1 MVMTHYMELLSLHEP
16 WFLILFMLVPMVLAE
31 TILAAGAF
39 SLLYK
44 DSRSEKWDSLSH
56 VCGLILGVFFIVAT
70 VYIVTSYV
78 PTIQWRGPIDYISI
92 WAYVLGVIPAV
103 LILLQEL
110 GIIFK
115 GLDATA
121 KIKKHIIL
129 MILFV
134 LFTHLAMVFGMADP
148 QLAGYVPPKQ
158 NNMQMQMNGNMP
170 MDHSQM
176 DHSKMNHDQ
185 MNGQMNGQMNNNN
198 GQMDHS
204 KMNHDQ
210 MNGQMNGQMN
220 NNNGQMDHSKM

>member
-121 KIKKHIIL
+121 KIKKHIVL

-134 LFTHLAMVFGMADP
+134 LFTHLSMVFGMADP

-158 NNMQMQMNGNMP
+158 NMQMQMNGNMP

-176 DHSKMNHDQ
+176 DHSQMNHDQ

-204 KMNHDQ
+204 KM
-210 MNGQMNGQMN
+210 
-220 NNNGQMDHSKM
+220 

>member
-31 TILAAGAF
+31 TILASGAF

-103 LILLQEL
+103 FILLQEL

-121 KIKKHIIL
+121 KIKKHIVL

-176 DHSKMNHDQ
+176 DHSQMNHDQMNHDQ

-204 KMNHDQ
+204 KM
-210 MNGQMNGQMN
+210 
-220 NNNGQMDHSKM
+220 

>member
-1 MVMTHYMELLSLHEP
+1 MVMTHYMELLSLYEP

-115 GLDATA
+115 GLDTTA
-121 KIKKHIIL
+121 KIKKHIVL

-158 NNMQMQMNGNMP
+158 NMQMQMNGNMP

-176 DHSKMNHDQ
+176 DERSNECRWTTVRWTTARCSFVASGSWLRRGPSQ
-185 MNGQMNGQMNNNN
+185 RAARL
-198 GQMDHS
+198 S
-204 KMNHDQ
+204 C
-210 MNGQMNGQMN
+210 
-220 NNNGQMDHSKM
+220 

>member
-1 MVMTHYMELLSLHEP
+1 MVMTHYMELLSLHSP

-31 TILAAGAF
+31 TILASGAF

-44 DSRSEKWDSLSH
+44 DHRSEKWDSLSH
-56 VCGLILGVFFIVAT
+56 VCGIILGVFFIIAT

-78 PTIQWRGPIDYISI
+78 PTIQWRGPIDMVSI

-115 GLDATA
+115 NQDSTS
-121 KIKKHIIL
+121 KIKNHIVL

-148 QLAGYVPPKQ
+148 KLAGYVPTQ
-158 NNMQMQMNGNMP
+158 QEMQMHDNMQMDMNMP

-176 DHSKMNHDQ
+176 NHGQMNYDQMNHDQ
-185 MNGQMNGQMNNNN
+185 MSNGQMSSDQ
-198 GQMDHS
+198 
-204 KMNHDQ
+204 MNHDQ
-210 MNGQMNGQMN
+210 MSHD
-220 NNNGQMDHSKM
+220 QMDSNK

>member
-1 MVMTHYMELLSLHEP
+1 MTHYMELLSLHSP

-31 TILAAGAF
+31 TILASGAF

-44 DSRSEKWDSLSH
+44 DHRSEKWDSLSH
-56 VCGLILGVFFIVAT
+56 ICGIILGVFFIIAT

-78 PTIQWRGPIDYISI
+78 PTIQWRGPIDMVSI

-115 GLDATA
+115 NQDSTS
-121 KIKKHIIL
+121 KIKNHIVL

-148 QLAGYVPPKQ
+148 KLAGYVPTQ
-158 NNMQMQMNGNMP
+158 QEMQMHDNMQMDMNMP

-176 DHSKMNHDQ
+176 NHDQMNHDQ
-185 MNGQMNGQMNNNN
+185 MSNGQ
-198 GQMDHS
+198 
-204 KMNHDQ
+204 MNHDQ
-210 MNGQMNGQMN
+210 MGHDQMSHD
-220 NNNGQMDHSKM
+220 QMDSNK

>member
-1 MVMTHYMELLSLHEP
+1 MVMTHYMELLSLHAP

-31 TILAAGAF
+31 TILASGAF

-115 GLDATA
+115 SSDSTA
-121 KIKKHIIL
+121 KIKKHIVL

-176 DHSKMNHDQ
+176 NHDQ
-185 MNGQMNGQMNNNN
+185 MNNDKGQMDHSQMNHDQMNNNN

-204 KMNHDQ
+204 KM
-210 MNGQMNGQMN
+210 
-220 NNNGQMDHSKM
+220 

>member
-1 MVMTHYMELLSLHEP
+1 MVMTHYMELLSLHSP

-31 TILAAGAF
+31 TILASGAF

-44 DSRSEKWDSLSH
+44 DHRSEKWDSLSH
-56 VCGLILGVFFIVAT
+56 VCGIILGVFFIIAT

-78 PTIQWRGPIDYISI
+78 PTIQWRGPIDMVSI

-115 GLDATA
+115 NQDSTS
-121 KIKKHIIL
+121 KIKNHIVL

-148 QLAGYVPPKQ
+148 KLAGYVPTQ
-158 NNMQMQMNGNMP
+158 QEMQMHDNMQMDMNMP

-176 DHSKMNHDQ
+176 NHGQMNHDQ
-185 MNGQMNGQMNNNN
+185 MN
-198 GQMDHS
+198 
-204 KMNHDQ
+204 HDQ
-210 MNGQMNGQMN
+210 MSHDQMSHD
-220 NNNGQMDHSKM
+220 QMDSNK

>member
-31 TILAAGAF
+31 TILASGAF

-115 GLDATA
+115 GLDTTA
-121 KIKKHIIL
+121 KIKKHIVL

-158 NNMQMQMNGNMP
+158 NMQMQMNGNMP

-176 DHSKMNHDQ
+176 DHSQMNHDQ

-204 KMNHDQ
+204 KM
-210 MNGQMNGQMN
+210 
-220 NNNGQMDHSKM
+220 

>member
-115 GLDATA
+115 GLDTTA
-121 KIKKHIIL
+121 KIKKHIVL

-158 NNMQMQMNGNMP
+158 NMQMQMNGNMP

-176 DHSKMNHDQ
+176 DHSQINHDQ

-204 KMNHDQ
+204 KM
-210 MNGQMNGQMN
+210 
-220 NNNGQMDHSKM
+220 

>member
-31 TILAAGAF
+31 TILASGAF

-115 GLDATA
+115 GLDTTA
-121 KIKKHIIL
+121 KIKKHIVL

-158 NNMQMQMNGNMP
+158 NMQMQMNGNMP
-170 MDHSQM
+170 MDYSQM
-176 DHSKMNHDQ
+176 DHSQMNHDQ

-204 KMNHDQ
+204 KM
-210 MNGQMNGQMN
+210 
-220 NNNGQMDHSKM
+220 

>member
-1 MVMTHYMELLSLHEP
+1 MVMTHYMELLSLHSP

-31 TILAAGAF
+31 TILASGAF

-44 DSRSEKWDSLSH
+44 DHRSEKWDSLSH
-56 VCGLILGVFFIVAT
+56 VCGIILGVFFIIAT

-78 PTIQWRGPIDYISI
+78 PTIQWRGPIDMVSI

-115 GLDATA
+115 NQDSTS
-121 KIKKHIIL
+121 KIKNHIVL

-148 QLAGYVPPKQ
+148 KLAGYVPTQ
-158 NNMQMQMNGNMP
+158 QEMQMHDNMQMDMNMP

-176 DHSKMNHDQ
+176 NHGQMNHDQ
-185 MNGQMNGQMNNNN
+185 MSNGQMSSDQ
-198 GQMDHS
+198 
-204 KMNHDQ
+204 MNHDQ
-210 MNGQMNGQMN
+210 MSHD
-220 NNNGQMDHSKM
+220 QMDSNK

>member
-31 TILAAGAF
+31 TILASGAF

-115 GLDATA
+115 SSDSTA
-121 KIKKHIIL
+121 KIKKHIVL

-176 DHSKMNHDQ
+176 NHDQMNNDKGQMDHSQMNHDQ
-185 MNGQMNGQMNNNN
+185 MNGQMNGQM
-198 GQMDHS
+198 DHS
-204 KMNHDQ
+204 NM
-210 MNGQMNGQMN
+210 
-220 NNNGQMDHSKM
+220 

>member
-31 TILAAGAF
+31 TILASGAF

-115 GLDATA
+115 SSDSTA
-121 KIKKHIIL
+121 KIKKHIVL

-158 NNMQMQMNGNMP
+158 NMQMQMNGNMP

-176 DHSKMNHDQ
+176 DHSQMNHDQ

-198 GQMDHS
+198 SQMDHS
-204 KMNHDQ
+204 KM
-210 MNGQMNGQMN
+210 
-220 NNNGQMDHSKM
+220 

>member
-56 VCGLILGVFFIVAT
+56 VCGLILGVFFIIAT

-115 GLDATA
+115 GLDTTA
-121 KIKKHIIL
+121 KIKKHIVL

-158 NNMQMQMNGNMP
+158 NMQMQMNGNMP

-176 DHSKMNHDQ
+176 DHSQMNHDQ

-204 KMNHDQ
+204 KM
-210 MNGQMNGQMN
+210 
-220 NNNGQMDHSKM
+220 

>member
-115 GLDATA
+115 GLDTTA
-121 KIKKHIIL
+121 KIKKHIVL

-170 MDHSQM
+170 MDHRQM
-176 DHSKMNHDQ
+176 DHSQMNHDQ

-204 KMNHDQ
+204 KM
-210 MNGQMNGQMN
+210 
-220 NNNGQMDHSKM
+220 

>member
-1 MVMTHYMELLSLHEP
+1 MVMTHYMELLSLYEP

-115 GLDATA
+115 SSDSTA
-121 KIKKHIIL
+121 KIKKHIVL

-176 DHSKMNHDQ
+176 DHSQMNHDQ
-185 MNGQMNGQMNNNN
+185 MNGQMNGQM
-198 GQMDHS
+198 DHS
-204 KMNHDQ
+204 KM
-210 MNGQMNGQMN
+210 
-220 NNNGQMDHSKM
+220 

>member
-1 MVMTHYMELLSLHEP
+1 MVMTHYMELLSLHSP

-31 TILAAGAF
+31 TILASGAF

-44 DSRSEKWDSLSH
+44 DHRSEKWDSLSH
-56 VCGLILGVFFIVAT
+56 VCGIILGVFFIIAT

-78 PTIQWRGPIDYISI
+78 PTIQWRGPIYMVSI

-115 GLDATA
+115 NQDSTS
-121 KIKKHIIL
+121 KIKNHIVL

-148 QLAGYVPPKQ
+148 KLAGYVPTQ
-158 NNMQMQMNGNMP
+158 QEMQMHDNMQMDMNMP

-176 DHSKMNHDQ
+176 NHGQMNHDQ
-185 MNGQMNGQMNNNN
+185 MNHDQMSSDQMNNN
-198 GQMDHS
+198 Q
-204 KMNHDQ
+204 MNHDQ
-210 MNGQMNGQMN
+210 MSHD
-220 NNNGQMDHSKM
+220 QMDSNK

>member
-1 MVMTHYMELLSLHEP
+1 MVMTHYMELLSLHSP

-31 TILAAGAF
+31 TILASGAF

-44 DSRSEKWDSLSH
+44 DHRSEKWDSLSH
-56 VCGLILGVFFIVAT
+56 VCGIILGVFFIIAT

-78 PTIQWRGPIDYISI
+78 PTIQWRGPIDMVSI
-92 WAYVLGVIPAV
+92 WAYVLGGIPAV

-115 GLDATA
+115 NQDSTS
-121 KIKKHIIL
+121 KIKNHIVL

-148 QLAGYVPPKQ
+148 KLAGYVPTQ
-158 NNMQMQMNGNMP
+158 QEMQMHDNMQMDMNMP

-176 DHSKMNHDQ
+176 NHGQMNHDQ
-185 MNGQMNGQMNNNN
+185 MNHDQMSNGQMSSD
-198 GQMDHS
+198 Q
-204 KMNHDQ
+204 MNHDQ
-210 MNGQMNGQMN
+210 MSHD
-220 NNNGQMDHSKM
+220 QMDSNK

>member
-115 GLDATA
+115 GLDTTA
-121 KIKKHIIL
+121 KIKKHIVL

-176 DHSKMNHDQ
+176 DHSQMNHDQ

-198 GQMDHS
+198 DQMDHS
-204 KMNHDQ
+204 KM
-210 MNGQMNGQMN
+210 
-220 NNNGQMDHSKM
+220 

>member
-1 MVMTHYMELLSLHEP
+1 MELLSLHEP

-121 KIKKHIIL
+121 KIKKHIVL

-158 NNMQMQMNGNMP
+158 NMQMQMNGNMP

-176 DHSKMNHDQ
+176 DHSQMNHD
-185 MNGQMNGQMNNNN
+185 QMNGQMNNNN

-204 KMNHDQ
+204 KM
-210 MNGQMNGQMN
+210 
-220 NNNGQMDHSKM
+220 

>member
-115 GLDATA
+115 NLDATA

-129 MILFV
+129 MVLFV

-176 DHSKMNHDQ
+176 DHSQMNHDQ

-204 KMNHDQ
+204 KM
-210 MNGQMNGQMN
+210 
-220 NNNGQMDHSKM
+220 

>member
-16 WFLILFMLVPMVLAE
+16 WFLIFFMLVPMVLAE
-31 TILAAGAF
+31 TILASGAF

-115 GLDATA
+115 SSDSTA
-121 KIKKHIIL
+121 KIKKHIVL

-158 NNMQMQMNGNMP
+158 NMQMNGNMP

-176 DHSKMNHDQ
+176 NHDQ
-185 MNGQMNGQMNNNN
+185 MNNNK

-204 KMNHDQ
+204 KM
-210 MNGQMNGQMN
+210 
-220 NNNGQMDHSKM
+220 

>member
-1 MVMTHYMELLSLHEP
+1 MVMTHYMELLSLYEP

-115 GLDATA
+115 GLDTTA
-121 KIKKHIIL
+121 KIKKHIVL

-148 QLAGYVPPKQ
+148 QFAGYVPPKQ
-158 NNMQMQMNGNMP
+158 NMQMQMNGNMP

-176 DHSKMNHDQ
+176 DHSQMNHDQ

-204 KMNHDQ
+204 KM
-210 MNGQMNGQMN
+210 
-220 NNNGQMDHSKM
+220 

>member
-121 KIKKHIIL
+121 KIKKHIVL

-158 NNMQMQMNGNMP
+158 NNMQMQMNGNLP

-176 DHSKMNHDQ
+176 DHSQMSHDQ

-204 KMNHDQ
+204 KM
-210 MNGQMNGQMN
+210 
-220 NNNGQMDHSKM
+220 

>member
-1 MVMTHYMELLSLHEP
+1 MVMTHYMGLLSLHEP

-31 TILAAGAF
+31 TILASGAF

-110 GIIFK
+110 GLIFK

-176 DHSKMNHDQ
+176 DHSQMNHDQ
-185 MNGQMNGQMNNNN
+185 MNGQMNGQM
-198 GQMDHS
+198 DHS
-204 KMNHDQ
+204 KM
-210 MNGQMNGQMN
+210 
-220 NNNGQMDHSKM
+220 

>member
-16 WFLILFMLVPMVLAE
+16 WFLILFMLAPMVLAE

-115 GLDATA
+115 SLDATA

-129 MILFV
+129 MVLFV

-176 DHSKMNHDQ
+176 DHSQMNHDQ

-204 KMNHDQ
+204 KM
-210 MNGQMNGQMN
+210 
-220 NNNGQMDHSKM
+220 

>member
-31 TILAAGAF
+31 TILASGAF

-56 VCGLILGVFFIVAT
+56 VCGIILGVFFIVAT

-115 GLDATA
+115 SSDSTA
-121 KIKKHIIL
+121 KIKKHIVL

-158 NNMQMQMNGNMP
+158 NMQMQMNGNMP

-176 DHSKMNHDQ
+176 DHSQMNHDQ

-204 KMNHDQ
+204 KM
-210 MNGQMNGQMN
+210 
-220 NNNGQMDHSKM
+220 

>member
-31 TILAAGAF
+31 TILASGAF

-115 GLDATA
+115 SSDSTA
-121 KIKKHIIL
+121 KIKKHIVL

-176 DHSKMNHDQ
+176 DHSQMNHDQ
-185 MNGQMNGQMNNNN
+185 MNGQMTGQMNNNN

-204 KMNHDQ
+204 KM
-210 MNGQMNGQMN
+210 
-220 NNNGQMDHSKM
+220 

>member
-31 TILAAGAF
+31 TILASGAF

-110 GIIFK
+110 GLIFK
-115 GLDATA
+115 SSDSTA
-121 KIKKHIIL
+121 KIKKHIVL

-176 DHSKMNHDQ
+176 DHSQMNHDQ
-185 MNGQMNGQMNNNN
+185 MNGQMNGQM
-198 GQMDHS
+198 DHS
-204 KMNHDQ
+204 KM
-210 MNGQMNGQMN
+210 
-220 NNNGQMDHSKM
+220 

>member
-115 GLDATA
+115 GLDTTA
-121 KIKKHIIL
+121 KIKKHIVL

-134 LFTHLAMVFGMADP
+134 LLTHLAMVFGMADP

-176 DHSKMNHDQ
+176 DHSQMNHDQ

-204 KMNHDQ
+204 KM
-210 MNGQMNGQMN
+210 
-220 NNNGQMDHSKM
+220 

>member
-31 TILAAGAF
+31 TILASGAF

-115 GLDATA
+115 SSDSTA
-121 KIKKHIIL
+121 KIKKHIVL

-176 DHSKMNHDQ
+176 EHSQMNHDQ
-185 MNGQMNGQMNNNN
+185 INGQMN

-204 KMNHDQ
+204 KM
-210 MNGQMNGQMN
+210 
-220 NNNGQMDHSKM
+220 

>member
-121 KIKKHIIL
+121 KIKKHIVL

-158 NNMQMQMNGNMP
+158 NMQMQMNGNMP
-170 MDHSQM
+170 MDHRQM
-176 DHSKMNHDQ
+176 DHSQMNHDQ

-204 KMNHDQ
+204 KM
-210 MNGQMNGQMN
+210 
-220 NNNGQMDHSKM
+220 

>member
-1 MVMTHYMELLSLHEP
+1 MVMTHYMELLSLHSP

-31 TILAAGAF
+31 TILASGAF

-44 DSRSEKWDSLSH
+44 DHRSEKWDSLSH
-56 VCGLILGVFFIVAT
+56 VCGIILGVFFIIAT

-78 PTIQWRGPIDYISI
+78 PTIQWRGPIDMVSI

-115 GLDATA
+115 NQDSTS
-121 KIKKHIIL
+121 KIKNHIVL

-148 QLAGYVPPKQ
+148 KLAGYVPTQ
-158 NNMQMQMNGNMP
+158 QEMQMHDNMQMDMNMP

-176 DHSKMNHDQ
+176 NHGQMNHDQ
-185 MNGQMNGQMNNNN
+185 MNHDQMSSDQMSSDQMNNN
-198 GQMDHS
+198 Q
-204 KMNHDQ
+204 MNHDQ
-210 MNGQMNGQMN
+210 MSHD
-220 NNNGQMDHSKM
+220 QMDSNK

>member
-115 GLDATA
+115 GLDTTA
-121 KIKKHIIL
+121 KIKKHIVL

-158 NNMQMQMNGNMP
+158 NMQMQMNGNMP

-176 DHSKMNHDQ
+176 DHSRMNHDQ

-204 KMNHDQ
+204 KM
-210 MNGQMNGQMN
+210 
-220 NNNGQMDHSKM
+220 

>member
-1 MVMTHYMELLSLHEP
+1 MTHYMELLSLHEP

-31 TILAAGAF
+31 TILASGAF

-115 GLDATA
+115 SSDSTA
-121 KIKKHIIL
+121 KIKKYIVL

-158 NNMQMQMNGNMP
+158 NMQMNGNMP

-176 DHSKMNHDQ
+176 DHSQMNHDQ

-204 KMNHDQ
+204 KM
-210 MNGQMNGQMN
+210 
-220 NNNGQMDHSKM
+220 

>member
-31 TILAAGAF
+31 TILASGAF

-115 GLDATA
+115 SSDSTA
-121 KIKKHIIL
+121 EIKKHIVL

-158 NNMQMQMNGNMP
+158 NMQMQMNGNMP

-176 DHSKMNHDQ
+176 NHDQ
-185 MNGQMNGQMNNNN
+185 MNNDKGQMDHSQMSHDQMNNNN
-198 GQMDHS
+198 GQRGDR
-204 KMNHDQ
+204 KM
-210 MNGQMNGQMN
+210 
-220 NNNGQMDHSKM
+220 